1 MSIDV
6 RLRRQKRG
14 KSEKFARD
22 VPIEETM
29 SRAEWLAPIEEAI
42 TNRTPD
48 PLAER
53 SE

>member
-6 RLRRQKRG
+6 FTRWLARG
-14 KSEKFARD
+14 KRELLYRD
-22 VPIEETM
+22 MPIEEAM

-42 TNRTPD
+42 TSRTPD